1 MSVQARVRHDRFTL
15 ATVAYMQMTA
25 QCRGST
31 RTDIAK
37 RLQLAVRQD
46 RPPPLQKLLFVLAKD
61 IGDFR
66 PMLFHR
72 CRALS
77 SD

>member
-1 MSVQARVRHDRFTL
+1 ME
-15 ATVAYMQMTA
+15 MTA

-31 RTDIAK
+31 RADIAK
-37 RLQLAVRQD
+37 RLQLAVRQNG
-46 RPPPLQKLLFVLAKD
+46 PPPFQKLLFVLAKD

-66 PMLFHR
+66 PTLFHL